1 MFKNTR
7 NSRSYHLILSTRND
21 CKDFPI
27 PNDNGTLHFDFPLR
41 LQSHPAICNVISKY
55 QSFAIMD
62 VFKTIID
69 GFKMYDRSNRNALL
83 TLLSERSRMDRLQEA
98 SRRTL
103 KSIHAKFLSRWLSC
117 NFKELKDLRTKT
129 CTNKGRYHWS
139 KQRKLPRRANSVY
152 TPEPLR
158 FVNRLM

>member
-1 MFKNTR
+1 MPSSSMGLSLI
-7 NSRSYHLILSTRND
+7 SRISKFGMETSAHLRLSTSPLWRSFPLILSTRND

-41 LQSHPAICNVISKY
+41 LQSHPAI
-55 QSFAIMD
+55 
-62 VFKTIID
+62 
-69 GFKMYDRSNRNALL
+69 
-83 TLLSERSRMDRLQEA
+83 LLSERSRMDRLHEA

-117 NFKELKDLRTKT
+117 NFKEHKDLRTKT
-129 CTNKGRYHWS
+129 FTNKGRYHWS
-139 KQRKLPRRANSVY
+139 KQRKLPRRTNSVY